1 VRIISLQHFSELMR
15 AIWVT
20 ASQDDPCADWY
31 LVRVLEGIEQARLEL
46 SRLHQE
52 IQERLQRVQGIEI
65 QMAQFV
71 APVRVP
77 LRFGTPYSYLG
88 ACLIADYDPWVCAIL
103 TAQHVGVLSR
113 DTGETLRRRGAR
125 LIRRVFM
132 IPLGWK
138 PLTVIREDLQQNNLC
153 ARQARETMGELPNG
167 IFAGTR
173 RARIAPAIR
182 KSSVVNDAVKKNTD
196 IEGSYR
202 DQTDG
207 I

>member
-1 VRIISLQHFSELMR
+1 VIQTRQAQRLFRGRAKRQDKARIIGLPHFSGMMR
-15 AIWVT
+15 AIWVA

-125 LIRRVFM
+125 LIRRVFTT
-132 IPLGWK
+132 PLGWK
-138 PLTVIREDLQQNNLC
+138 PLAITWEE
-153 ARQARETMGELPNG
+153 ARTHKPRAHRAREQMGE
-167 IFAGTR
+167 
-173 RARIAPAIR
+173 
-182 KSSVVNDAVKKNTD
+182 
-196 IEGSYR
+196 
-202 DQTDG
+202 
-207 I
+207 